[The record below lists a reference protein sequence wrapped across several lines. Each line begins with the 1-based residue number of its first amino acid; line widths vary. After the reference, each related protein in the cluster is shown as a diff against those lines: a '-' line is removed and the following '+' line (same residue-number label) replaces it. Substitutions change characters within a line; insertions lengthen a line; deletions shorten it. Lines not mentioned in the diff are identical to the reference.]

1 MRRFGFEMKRL
12 AITLTLGLKDPGT
25 NDLQAAVLSK
35 WPSGE
40 NYFLKEDTSS
50 TIIATGA

>member
-25 NDLQAAVLSK
+25 NDLQAAVLSGR
-35 WPSGE
+35 PAGE
-40 NYFLKEDTSS
+40 NKFFK
-50 TIIATGA
+50 